1 VVDKMSKKKEKKED
15 KDTQVPKFKP
25 QFGGS
30 GSRFGQTKDIEP
42 TQNAGAIS
50 NPNTFKTQ
58 HKG

>member
-1 VVDKMSKKKEKKED
+1 MSKKKEKKED